1 MRWTRDTE
9 GGSFGRVRFEA
20 SPAPRSTALSVEPR
34 SARCFGRVAA
44 LSLGIGWAAACLP
57 SSPGPATDGA
67 NGGQRPTLAWEAG
80 LPLLPEDKPR
90 SIRYRQAT
98 LRWRTAT
105 VAFARGDF
113 KSAADSFLGVVKV
126 LRTARPHP
134 HASTFAVARCL
145 AYENAGRAL
154 SALGDIDAAR
164 TRLLAAIGDDAACPL
179 TVRRTLSGL
188 TASPPPSP

>member
-1 MRWTRDTE
+1 M
-9 GGSFGRVRFEA
+9 RFETN
-20 SPAPRSTALSVEPR
+20 PALRSTAARVEPR
-34 SARCFGRVAA
+34 SARRFGRAAA
-44 LSLGIGWAAACLP
+44 LGLGCFAACLP
-57 SSPGPATDGA
+57 SSDGPATDGV
-67 NGGQRPTLAWEAG
+67 NGRPRPTLAWSAG

-113 KSAADSFLGVVKV
+113 NDAADSFLSVVKV

-154 SALGDIDAAR
+154 SALNDVETAR
-164 TRLLAAIGDDAACPL
+164 ARLLAAIGDDAACPL
-179 TVRRTLSGL
+179 TIRRTLSAL
-188 TASPPPSP
+188 VAPPPPSP